1 MNPVSDTV
9 LILAAGGAS
18 TRFGGGSKLFADLD
32 GIPVFLHAVRTA
44 ASVLTPGSIILS
56 VPAAS
61 EADFRA
67 AAESY
72 LHGVP
77 LHFTHGGA
85 TRTLSVL
92 NALEAAA
99 KLGESRFRLA
109 AIHDAGRPMLT
120 PELLLACLDAART
133 HGGAMACRKVA
144 ETVKRITPD
153 GFLGETVPRD
163 GLRTAETPQVFQFEP
178 LLNAYRQAAS
188 SGEVFTDDAQVMERF
203 APVSVFPVEHD
214 FPNPKITYRPDL
226 ELCRTLL
233 KLREEGAGS

>member
-9 LILAAGGAS
+9 LILAAGGSS

-32 GIPVFLHAVRTA
+32 GIPVFLHAVRAA

-56 VPAAS
+56 VPASA

-67 AAESY
+67 TAETY
-72 LHGVP
+72 LPGVP

-109 AIHDAGRPMLT
+109 AVHDAGRPMLT

-144 ETVKRITPD
+144 ETVKRIDPD

-163 GLRTAETPQVFQFEP
+163 GLRTAETPQVFHFQD
-178 LLNAYRQAAS
+178 LLQAYRLAAE
-188 SGEVFTDDAQVMERF
+188 SGETFTDDAQVMERF
-203 APVSVFPVEHD
+203 APVRVFPVEHE
-214 FPNPKITYRPDL
+214 FPNPKITYRSDL

-233 KLREEGAGS
+233 RLRHEGTGS

>member
-1 MNPVSDTV
+1 MKLVSDTA
-9 LILAAGGAS
+9 LILAAGGSS
-18 TRFGGGSKLFADLD
+18 TRFGGGSKLFAELD

-44 ASVLTPGSIILS
+44 ASVLAPGSIILS
-56 VPAAS
+56 VPAAA
-61 EADFRA
+61 EDDFRA
-67 AAESY
+67 AAAEHLS
-72 LHGVP
+72 GVP
-77 LHFTHGGA
+77 LHFAHGGA

-99 KLGESRFRLA
+99 ELGEDRFQLA

-120 PELLLACLDAART
+120 PELLLACLDSARI

-144 ETVKRITPD
+144 ETVKRIMRD

-163 GLRTAETPQVFQFEP
+163 GLRTAETPQVFRFDA
-178 LLNAYRQAAS
+178 LLNAYRLAAAS
-188 SGEVFTDDAQVMERF
+188 GEIFTDDAQVMERF
-203 APVSVFPVEHD
+203 APVCVFPVEHE

-233 KLREEGAGS
+233 RLRREGSGA

>member
-1 MNPVSDTV
+1 MNPVSDTA

-18 TRFGGGSKLFADLD
+18 TRFGGGSKLFAELG

-44 ASVLTPGSIILS
+44 ASVLAPGSIILS
-56 VPAAS
+56 VPAVS

-67 AAESY
+67 AAETH
-72 LHGVP
+72 LPGVP
-77 LHFTHGGA
+77 LHYTHGGA
-85 TRTLSVL
+85 TRALSVL

-109 AIHDAGRPMLT
+109 AVHDAGRPMLT
-120 PELLLACLDAART
+120 PELLLACLEAART

-163 GLRTAETPQVFQFEP
+163 ELRTAETPQVFHFDA
-178 LLNAYRQAAS
+178 LLNAYRRAAA

-203 APVSVFPVEHD
+203 APVRVFPVEHD
-214 FPNPKITYRPDL
+214 FPNPKITFRSDL

-233 KLREEGAGS
+233 RLRREEPGA

>member
-18 TRFGGGSKLFADLD
+18 PRFGGGSKLFAELD

-44 ASVLTPGSIILS
+44 ASVLVPGSIILS

-61 EADFRA
+61 EADFRV
-67 AAESY
+67 AAEKH
-72 LHGVP
+72 LPDV
-77 LHFTHGGA
+77 LLLFAHGGA

-109 AIHDAGRPMLT
+109 AVHDAGRPMLT

-133 HGGAMACRKVA
+133 YGGAMACRKVA

-163 GLRTAETPQVFQFEP
+163 GLRTAETPQVFHFEP
-178 LLNAYRQAAS
+178 LLNAYRLAAAS
-188 SGEVFTDDAQVMERF
+188 GEPFTDDAQVMERF
-203 APVSVFPVEHD
+203 APVRVFPVEHE

-233 KLREEGAGS
+233 RLRREGSGA

>member
-1 MNPVSDTV
+1 MTPVSDTV

-44 ASVLTPGSIILS
+44 ASVLTPGSVILS
-56 VPAAS
+56 VPAA
-61 EADFRA
+61 EEDAFRA
-67 AAESY
+67 AAETH
-72 LHGVP
+72 LPDVP
-77 LHFTHGGA
+77 LHFAHGGA

-99 KLGESRFRLA
+99 GLGESRFRLA
-109 AIHDAGRPMLT
+109 AVHDAGRPMLT
-120 PELLLACLDAART
+120 PELLLTCLDAARI

-163 GLRTAETPQVFQFEP
+163 GLRTAETPQVFHFEP
-178 LLNAYRQAAS
+178 LLDAYRRAAAS
-188 SGEVFTDDAQVMERF
+188 GEIFTDDAQVMERF
-203 APVSVFPVEHD
+203 APVRVFPVEHD

-226 ELCRTLL
+226 ELCRTLV
-233 KLREEGAGS
+233 KLRREGAGS

>member
-1 MNPVSDTV
+1 MELVSDTV
-9 LILAAGGAS
+9 LVLAAGGAS
-18 TRFGGGSKLFADLD
+18 TRFGGGSKLFAELD

-44 ASVLTPGSIILS
+44 ASVLAPGSIILS
-56 VPAAS
+56 VPATA

-67 AAESY
+67 AAKTY
-72 LHGVP
+72 LPDVQ

-99 KLGESRFRLA
+99 KLGKSRFRLA
-109 AIHDAGRPMLT
+109 AVHDAGRPMLT

-144 ETVKRITPD
+144 ETVKRITTD

-163 GLRTAETPQVFQFEP
+163 ELRTAETPQVFHFEP
-178 LLNAYRQAAS
+178 LLNAYRLAAA

-203 APVSVFPVEHD
+203 APVRVFPVEHD

-233 KLREEGAGS
+233 KLHEEGAGS

>member
-1 MNPVSDTV
+1 MKPVSDTV
-9 LILAAGGAS
+9 LILAAGGSS

-44 ASVLTPGSIILS
+44 AAVLAPGSIILS

-61 EADFRA
+61 ESDFRV
-67 AAESY
+67 AAETH
-72 LHGVP
+72 LPGVP

-99 KLGESRFRLA
+99 KLGESRFLLA
-109 AIHDAGRPMLT
+109 SVHDAGRPMLT
-120 PELLLACLDAART
+120 PELLLACLDAARI

-144 ETVKRITPD
+144 ETIKRITPD

-163 GLRTAETPQVFQFEP
+163 GLRTAETPQVFRVEA
-178 LLNAYRQAAS
+178 LLNAYRRAAAS
-188 SGEVFTDDAQVMERF
+188 GGTFTDDAQVMERF
-203 APVSVFPVEHD
+203 APVRVFPVEHE

-233 KLREEGAGS
+233 RLRREETGE

>member
-1 MNPVSDTV
+1 MIPVSDTV

-56 VPAAS
+56 VPVA
-61 EADFRA
+61 EEEDFRS
-67 AAESY
+67 AAETH
-72 LHGVP
+72 LPGVP
-77 LHFTHGGA
+77 LHFTGGGA

-99 KLGESRFRLA
+99 RLGESRFRLA
-109 AIHDAGRPMLT
+109 AVHDAGRPMLT
-120 PELLLACLDAART
+120 PDLLLACLDATRI

-163 GLRTAETPQVFQFEP
+163 ELRTAETPQVFHFQP
-178 LLNAYRQAAS
+178 LLDAYRQAARS
-188 SGEVFTDDAQVMERF
+188 DETFTDDAQVMERF
-203 APVSVFPVEHD
+203 APVRVFPVEHD

-226 ELCRTLL
+226 ELCRTLV
-233 KLREEGAGS
+233 KLRKEGAGS

>member
-1 MNPVSDTV
+1 MNPVSDTA

-18 TRFGGGSKLFADLD
+18 TRFGGGSKLFAELD

-44 ASVLTPGSIILS
+44 VSALAPGSIILS
-56 VPAAS
+56 VPAAA
-61 EADFRA
+61 EADFRT
-67 AAESY
+67 AAETH
-72 LHGVP
+72 LPGVP
-77 LHFTHGGA
+77 LHFAHGGA

-109 AIHDAGRPMLT
+109 AVHDAGRPMLT
-120 PELLLACLDAART
+120 PELLLACLDAARL

-144 ETVKRITPD
+144 ETVKRITQD

-163 GLRTAETPQVFQFEP
+163 ELRTAETPQVFPFDA
-178 LLNAYRQAAS
+178 LLDAYRQAAKS
-188 SGEVFTDDAQVMERF
+188 DETFTDDAQVMERF
-203 APVSVFPVEHD
+203 APVRVFPVEHE

-233 KLREEGAGS
+233 KLRREGAGS

>member
-9 LILAAGGAS
+9 LILAAGGSS
-18 TRFGGGSKLFADLD
+18 TRFGGGSKLFADLN

-44 ASVLTPGSIILS
+44 ASVLMPESIILS

-61 EADFRA
+61 EEDFRTA
-67 AAESY
+67 AAGH
-72 LHGVP
+72 LPGVP
-77 LHFTHGGA
+77 LHFAHGGA
-85 TRTLSVL
+85 TRTQSVL

-99 KLGESRFRLA
+99 ALGETRFELA

-144 ETVKRITPD
+144 ETVKRISAD

-163 GLRTAETPQVFQFEP
+163 GLRTAETPQVFHFQE
-178 LLNAYRQAAS
+178 LLHAYRQAAE
-188 SGEVFTDDAQVMERF
+188 SGETFTDDAQVMERF
-203 APVSVFPVEHD
+203 APVRVFPVEHE

-226 ELCRTLL
+226 ELCRTLMR
-233 KLREEGAGS
+233 LRREGSGA

>member
-9 LILAAGGAS
+9 LILAAGGSS
-18 TRFGGGSKLFADLD
+18 TRFGGGSKLFAELD

-44 ASVLTPGSIILS
+44 ASVLAPGSVILS

-61 EADFRA
+61 ENVFRT
-67 AAESY
+67 AAEQH
-72 LHGVP
+72 LPGVP
-77 LHFTHGGA
+77 LHFAHGGA

-99 KLGESRFRLA
+99 ALGETRFRLA

-133 HGGAMACRKVA
+133 HGGSMACRKVA
-144 ETVKRITPD
+144 ETVKRISPD

-163 GLRTAETPQVFQFEP
+163 GLRTAETPQVFHFQT
-178 LLNAYRQAAS
+178 LLDAYRRAAES
-188 SGEVFTDDAQVMERF
+188 AESFTDDAQVMERF
-203 APVSVFPVEHD
+203 APVRVFPVEHE

-226 ELCRTLL
+226 ELCRTLMR
-233 KLREEGAGS
+233 LRRGIPDS

>member
-1 MNPVSDTV
+1 MNTVSDTV

-18 TRFGGGSKLFADLD
+18 TRFGGGSKLFAELD

-44 ASVLTPGSIILS
+44 ASVLAPGSIILS
-56 VPAAS
+56 VPAS
-61 EADFRA
+61 EEDAFRT
-67 AAESY
+67 AAETH
-72 LHGVP
+72 LPGVP

-99 KLGESRFRLA
+99 KLGESRFLLA
-109 AIHDAGRPMLT
+109 AVHDAGRPMLT
-120 PELLLACLDAART
+120 PDLLLACLDAARI

-163 GLRTAETPQVFQFEP
+163 GLRTAETPQVFHFRP
-178 LLNAYRQAAS
+178 LLDAYRLAARS
-188 SGEVFTDDAQVMERF
+188 DETFTDDAQVMERF
-203 APVSVFPVEHD
+203 APVRVFPVEHD

-226 ELCRTLL
+226 ELCRTLV
-233 KLREEGAGS
+233 KLRKEGAGS

>member
-1 MNPVSDTV
+1 MNPVSDTA
-9 LILAAGGAS
+9 LILAAGGSS
-18 TRFGGGSKLFADLD
+18 TRFGGGSKLFAELD

-44 ASVLTPGSIILS
+44 ASVLVPGSIFLS
-56 VPAAS
+56 VPAAA
-61 EADFRA
+61 EEDFRKA
-67 AAESY
+67 AAKH
-72 LHGVP
+72 LPGVP
-77 LHFTHGGA
+77 LHFAHGGA

-99 KLGESRFRLA
+99 KLGEDRFQLA
-109 AIHDAGRPMLT
+109 AVHDAGRPMLT

-163 GLRTAETPQVFQFEP
+163 GLRTAETPQVFRFDA
-178 LLNAYRQAAS
+178 LLHAYRQAAA
-188 SGEVFTDDAQVMERF
+188 SGETFTDDAQVMERF
-203 APVSVFPVEHD
+203 VPVRVFPVEHE

-233 KLREEGAGS
+233 HLRREDPGA

>member
-1 MNPVSDTV
+1 MIPVSDTV

-18 TRFGGGSKLFADLD
+18 TRFGGGSKLFAELD
-32 GIPVFLHAVRTA
+32 GIPVFLHAVRTV
-44 ASVLTPGSIILS
+44 ASVLVPGSVILS
-56 VPAAS
+56 VPAA
-61 EADFRA
+61 EENTFRA
-67 AAESY
+67 AAETH
-72 LHGVP
+72 LPGVP

-99 KLGESRFRLA
+99 RLGESRFQLA

-120 PELLLACLDAART
+120 PELLLACLDAARV

-163 GLRTAETPQVFQFEP
+163 GLRTAETPQAFHFEP
-178 LLNAYRQAAS
+178 LLDAYRRAAAS
-188 SGEVFTDDAQVMERF
+188 GEIFTDDAQVMERF
-203 APVSVFPVEHD
+203 APVRVFPVEHD

-226 ELCRTLL
+226 ELCRTLV
-233 KLREEGAGS
+233 KLRKEGAGS

>member
-1 MNPVSDTV
+1 MDPVSDTV

-32 GIPVFLHAVRTA
+32 GVPVFLHAVRTA
-44 ASVLTPGSIILS
+44 ASVLAPGSVILS

-67 AAESY
+67 AAAEH
-72 LHGVP
+72 LPGVP
-77 LHFTHGGA
+77 LHFAHGGT

-99 KLGESRFRLA
+99 SLGEERFQLA
-109 AIHDAGRPMLT
+109 AVHDAGRPMLT
-120 PELLLACLDAART
+120 PELLLACLDAARI

-144 ETVKRITPD
+144 ETVKRIDPE

-163 GLRTAETPQVFQFEP
+163 GLRTAETPQVFRFRA
-178 LLNAYRQAAS
+178 LLEAYRRAAS
-188 SGEVFTDDAQVMERF
+188 SDEVFTDDAQVMERF
-203 APVSVFPVEHD
+203 APVRVFPVEHE

-233 KLREEGAGS
+233 RLRREGSGA

>member
-1 MNPVSDTV
+1 MTPVTDTI
-9 LILAAGGAS
+9 LILAAGGSS
-18 TRFGGGSKLFADLD
+18 TRFGGGSKLFAELD
-32 GIPVFLHAVRTA
+32 GLPVFLHAIRHA
-44 ASVLTPGSIILS
+44 ASALAPGSILLS
-56 VPAAS
+56 VPTAS
-61 EADFRA
+61 EDEFRSLA
-67 AAESY
+67 ARFLPEI
-72 LHGVP
+72 P
-77 LHFTHGGA
+77 LHFAHGGA

-99 KLGESRFRLA
+99 KLGETRFQLA

-144 ETVKRITPD
+144 ETVKRITPE

-163 GLRTAETPQVFQFEP
+163 GLRTAETPQVFRFP
-178 LLNAYRQAAS
+178 DLLEAYRKAAA

-203 APVSVFPVEHD
+203 APVPVFPVEHE

-226 ELCRTLL
+226 ELCRTLV
-233 KLREEGAGS
+233 KLRREGAGK

>member
-9 LILAAGGAS
+9 FVMAAGGAS
-18 TRFGGGSKLFADLD
+18 TRFGGGSKLFAELD

-44 ASVLTPGSIILS
+44 ASVLAPGSIILS

-67 AAESY
+67 AAETY
-72 LHGVP
+72 FPDIP

-92 NALEAAA
+92 NALEAAS
-99 KLGESRFRLA
+99 KLGESRFQLA
-109 AIHDAGRPMLT
+109 AVHDAGRPMLT
-120 PELLLACLDAART
+120 PELLLACLDAARK

-163 GLRTAETPQVFQFEP
+163 ELRTAETPQVFRFDA
-178 LLNAYRQAAS
+178 LLDAYRRAAA
-188 SGEVFTDDAQVMERF
+188 SGEVFTDDAQVTERF
-203 APVSVFPVEHD
+203 APVRVFPVEHE

-233 KLREEGAGS
+233 KLRREGSGA

>member
-1 MNPVSDTV
+1 MKSVSDTV

-18 TRFGGGSKLFADLD
+18 TRFGGGSKLFAELD

-44 ASVLTPGSIILS
+44 ASVLIPGSIILS
-56 VPAAS
+56 VPAAA

-67 AAESY
+67 AAEKH
-72 LHGVP
+72 LPVVL

-99 KLGESRFRLA
+99 TLGESRFRLA
-109 AIHDAGRPMLT
+109 AVHDAGRPMLT

-163 GLRTAETPQVFQFEP
+163 GLRTAETPQVFHFEP
-178 LLNAYRQAAS
+178 LLNAYRRAAAS
-188 SGEVFTDDAQVMERF
+188 DETFTDDAQVMERF
-203 APVSVFPVEHD
+203 APVRVFPVEHD

-226 ELCRTLL
+226 EVCRTLI
-233 KLREEGAGS
+233 KLRKEGTGS

>member
-18 TRFGGGSKLFADLD
+18 TRFGGGSKLFAELD

-56 VPAAS
+56 VPAAV
-61 EADFRA
+61 EADFRTA
-67 AAESY
+67 AKAH
-72 LHGVP
+72 LPGVP
-77 LHFTHGGA
+77 LHFAHGGA

-99 KLGESRFRLA
+99 QLGESRFRLVA
-109 AIHDAGRPMLT
+109 VHDAGRPMLT
-120 PELLLACLDAART
+120 PELLQACMDAARL

-163 GLRTAETPQVFQFEP
+163 GLRTAETPQVFQFEA
-178 LLNAYRQAAS
+178 LLNAYRQAAKS
-188 SGEVFTDDAQVMERF
+188 DETFTDDAQVMERF
-203 APVSVFPVEHD
+203 APVRVFPVEHG

-233 KLREEGAGS
+233 KLRKEGAGS

>member
-1 MNPVSDTV
+1 MTLVSDTV
-9 LILAAGGAS
+9 LILAAGGSS
-18 TRFGGGSKLFADLD
+18 TRFGGGSKLFAELD

-44 ASVLTPGSIILS
+44 ATVLTPGSIVLS
-56 VPAAS
+56 VPAAD
-61 EADFRA
+61 EEEFRA
-67 AAESY
+67 TAKLY
-72 LHGVP
+72 LPDIP
-77 LHFTHGGA
+77 LHFARGGA

-99 KLGESRFRLA
+99 ALGETRFRLA

-120 PELLLACLDAART
+120 PDLLLACLDAARI

-163 GLRTAETPQVFQFEP
+163 ELRTAETPQVFRFRP
-178 LLNAYRQAAS
+178 LLDAYRLAAAS
-188 SGEVFTDDAQVMERF
+188 GETFTDDAQVMERF
-203 APVSVFPVEHD
+203 APVRVFPVEHD

-226 ELCRTLL
+226 ELCRTLIRIF
-233 KLREEGAGS
+233 REGSKS

>member
-1 MNPVSDTV
+1 M
-9 LILAAGGAS
+9 
-18 TRFGGGSKLFADLD
+18 
-32 GIPVFLHAVRTA
+32 
-44 ASVLTPGSIILS
+44 LS

-61 EADFRA
+61 EDEFRSLA
-67 AAESY
+67 SRY
-72 LHGVP
+72 LPDIP
-77 LHFTHGGA
+77 LHFAHGGA

-92 NALEAAA
+92 NALEAADR
-99 KLGESRFRLA
+99 LGETRFRLA

-163 GLRTAETPQVFQFEP
+163 GLRTAETPQVFRFP
-178 LLNAYRQAAS
+178 DLLDAYRKAAA

-203 APVSVFPVEHD
+203 APVPVFPVEHD

-226 ELCRTLL
+226 ELCRTLV
-233 KLREEGAGS
+233 KLRREGAGK

>member
-1 MNPVSDTV
+1 MNLVSDTV
-9 LILAAGGAS
+9 LLLAAGGAS
-18 TRFGGGSKLFADLD
+18 ARFGGGSKLFAELD
-32 GIPVFLHAVRTA
+32 GIPVFLHAIRTA
-44 ASVLTPGSIILS
+44 ASVLAPGSVILS
-56 VPAAS
+56 VPAAA

-67 AAESY
+67 AAKKH
-72 LHGVP
+72 LPDVQ

-109 AIHDAGRPMLT
+109 AVHDAGRPMLT

-153 GFLGETVPRD
+153 GFLGDTVPRD
-163 GLRTAETPQVFQFEP
+163 ELRTAETPQVFHFEP
-178 LLNAYRQAAS
+178 LLNAYRRAAA

-203 APVSVFPVEHD
+203 APVRVFPVEHD

-233 KLREEGAGS
+233 RLRREEPGA

>member
-9 LILAAGGAS
+9 LILAAGGSS

-32 GIPVFLHAVRTA
+32 GIPVFLHAVRSA
-44 ASVLTPGSIILS
+44 ASVLAPGSIILS

-61 EADFRA
+61 EKDFRA
-67 AAESY
+67 AAAEH
-72 LHGVP
+72 LPGVP
-77 LHFTHGGA
+77 LHFAHGGA

-99 KLGESRFRLA
+99 TLGEDRFRLA

-163 GLRTAETPQVFQFEP
+163 ELRTAETPQVFHFRN
-178 LLNAYRQAAS
+178 LLLAYRKAAE
-188 SGEVFTDDAQVMERF
+188 SGGTFTDDAQVMERF
-203 APVSVFPVEHD
+203 APVRVFPVEHE

-226 ELCRTLL
+226 ELCRTLMH
-233 KLREEGAGS
+233 LRREGSGA

>member
-1 MNPVSDTV
+1 MNNVFDTV

-44 ASVLTPGSIILS
+44 ASVLAPGSIILS
-56 VPAAS
+56 VPAAEE
-61 EADFRA
+61 EAFRT
-67 AAESY
+67 AAETH
-72 LHGVP
+72 LPGVT
-77 LHFTHGGA
+77 LHFAHGGA

-109 AIHDAGRPMLT
+109 AVHDAGRPMLT
-120 PELLLACLDAART
+120 PDLLLACLDAARI

-144 ETVKRITPD
+144 ETVKRITPE

-163 GLRTAETPQVFQFEP
+163 GLRTAETPQVFHFQP
-178 LLNAYRQAAS
+178 LLDAYRQAARS
-188 SGEVFTDDAQVMERF
+188 DETFTDDAQVMERF
-203 APVSVFPVEHD
+203 APVRVFPVEHD

-233 KLREEGAGS
+233 RLRGEGGGS

>member
-1 MNPVSDTV
+1 MKPVSDTV
-9 LILAAGGAS
+9 LILAAGGSS

-44 ASVLTPGSIILS
+44 AAVLAPGSIILS

-61 EADFRA
+61 ESDFRV
-67 AAESY
+67 AAETH
-72 LHGVP
+72 LPGVP

-99 KLGESRFRLA
+99 KLGESRFLLA
-109 AIHDAGRPMLT
+109 SVHDAGRPMLT
-120 PELLLACLDAART
+120 PELLLACLDAARI

-163 GLRTAETPQVFQFEP
+163 GLRTAETPQVFRFEA
-178 LLNAYRQAAS
+178 LLNAYRRAAAS
-188 SGEVFTDDAQVMERF
+188 GGTFTDDAQVMERF
-203 APVSVFPVEHD
+203 APVRVFPVEHE

-233 KLREEGAGS
+233 RLRREETGE

>member
-1 MNPVSDTV
+1 MKSVSDTV

-18 TRFGGGSKLFADLD
+18 TRFGGGSKLFAELD

-44 ASVLTPGSIILS
+44 ASVLIPGSIILS
-56 VPAAS
+56 VPADT
-61 EADFRA
+61 EADFRTT
-67 AAESY
+67 AETY
-72 LHGVP
+72 LPGVP

-99 KLGESRFRLA
+99 TLGESRFLLA
-109 AIHDAGRPMLT
+109 AVHDAGRPMLT

-163 GLRTAETPQVFQFEP
+163 GLRTAETPQVFHFEP
-178 LLNAYRQAAS
+178 LLNAYRRAAAS
-188 SGEVFTDDAQVMERF
+188 DETFTDDAQVMERF
-203 APVSVFPVEHD
+203 APVRVFPVEHD

-226 ELCRTLL
+226 ELCRTLV
-233 KLREEGAGS
+233 KLRKEGTGS

>member
-1 MNPVSDTV
+1 MQFVSDTV

-18 TRFGGGSKLFADLD
+18 TRFGGGSKLFAELD

-56 VPAAS
+56 VPAAA
-61 EADFRA
+61 ETDFRA
-67 AAESY
+67 AVETH
-72 LHGVP
+72 LPDVQV
-77 LHFTHGGA
+77 HFTHGGV

-92 NALEAAA
+92 NALEVAA

-109 AIHDAGRPMLT
+109 AVHDAGRPMLT
-120 PELLLACLDAART
+120 PELLLMCLDAARL

-163 GLRTAETPQVFQFEP
+163 ELRTAETPQVFQFEP
-178 LLNAYRQAAS
+178 LLNAYRQAAA

-203 APVSVFPVEHD
+203 APTRVFPVEHD

-233 KLREEGAGS
+233 KLRREGAGS

>member
-1 MNPVSDTV
+1 MNPVSDTA
-9 LILAAGGAS
+9 LILAAGGSS
-18 TRFGGGSKLFADLD
+18 TRFGGGSKLFAELD

-56 VPAAS
+56 VPAAA
-61 EADFRA
+61 ENDFRA
-67 AAESY
+67 VVEM
-72 LHGVP
+72 HFPGVP
-77 LHFTHGGA
+77 LHFAHGGT

-99 KLGESRFRLA
+99 KLGESRFKLA
-109 AIHDAGRPMLT
+109 AVHDAGRPMLT
-120 PELLLACLDAART
+120 PELLLACLDAARIN
-133 HGGAMACRKVA
+133 GGAMACRKVA
-144 ETVKRITPD
+144 ETVKRITRD

-178 LLNAYRQAAS
+178 LLNAYRQAAAS
-188 SGEVFTDDAQVMERF
+188 DETFTDDAQVMERF
-203 APVSVFPVEHD
+203 APVRVFPVEHD

-233 KLREEGAGS
+233 KLRREGSGS

>member
-18 TRFGGGSKLFADLD
+18 TRFGGGSKLFAELD

-61 EADFRA
+61 EADFLA
-67 AAESY
+67 ATEA
-72 LHGVP
+72 HFPDVP

-99 KLGESRFRLA
+99 KLGESRFLLA
-109 AIHDAGRPMLT
+109 AVHDAGRPMLT

-133 HGGAMACRKVA
+133 NGGAMACRKVA
-144 ETVKRITPD
+144 ETVKRITAD

-163 GLRTAETPQVFQFEP
+163 GLRTAETPQVFHFEP
-178 LLNAYRQAAS
+178 LLNAYRLAAA

-203 APVSVFPVEHD
+203 APVRVFPVEHD

-226 ELCRTLL
+226 ETCRVLL
-233 KLREEGAGS
+233 ELRGEGAGS

>member
-1 MNPVSDTV
+1 MAFVSDTV

-18 TRFGGGSKLFADLD
+18 TRFGGGSKLFAELD

-44 ASVLTPGSIILS
+44 ASVLAPGSIILS
-56 VPAAS
+56 VPAAA

-67 AAESY
+67 AAERH
-72 LHGVP
+72 LPGVP

-99 KLGESRFRLA
+99 KLGESRFKLA
-109 AIHDAGRPMLT
+109 AVHDAGRPMLT
-120 PELLLACLDAART
+120 PELLLACLDAARI

-144 ETVKRITPD
+144 ETVKRIAPD

-163 GLRTAETPQVFQFEP
+163 ELRTAEPPQVFRFDA
-178 LLNAYRQAAS
+178 LLDAYRSAAA
-188 SGEVFTDDAQVMERF
+188 SGEVFTDDAQEAAR
-203 APVSVFPVEHD
+203 ALNALID
-214 FPNPKITYRPDL
+214 R
-226 ELCRTLL
+226 
-233 KLREEGAGS
+233 A